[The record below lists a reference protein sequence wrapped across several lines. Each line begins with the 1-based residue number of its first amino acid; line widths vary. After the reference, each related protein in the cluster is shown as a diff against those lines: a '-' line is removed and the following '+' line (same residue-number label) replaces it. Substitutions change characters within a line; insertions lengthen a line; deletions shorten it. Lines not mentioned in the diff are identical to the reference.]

1 MADVLDVEELP
12 LGCKVLI
19 VGDTRAGKTTLLRD
33 MLYTRRGKFVD
44 GEALIGGRTRD
55 VDFLPAHR
63 VQRVADGTPDILH
76 ASVWIGEEVGPTV
89 LKSEP
94 FATLLDSQSEVYV
107 TARCVQCVPSA
118 IRHKF
123 QLVMALTEN
132 YACLCM
138 IGSRMSAYRARKQTP
153 DFMIRRAHL

>member
-1 MADVLDVEELP
+1 MWTALDVERLP
-12 LGCKVLI
+12 VGCKVLI

-33 MLYTRRGKFVD
+33 MLYKRREKFSD

-55 VDFLPAHR
+55 VDFLPPHR
-63 VQRVADGTPDILH
+63 VQLVADGTPHIMH

-94 FATLLDSQSEVYV
+94 FSELLASKSEVYV
-107 TARCVQCVPSA
+107 TARCVHCIPLE
-118 IRHKF
+118 IRDKF
-123 QLVMALTEN
+123 QLVIILAEN

-138 IGSRMSAYRARKQTP
+138 FGDRMHMYRAAKQTP
-153 DFMIRRAHL
+153 AFMIRRAHL